1 MTNIL
6 MPRLGLTMEEATLVR
21 WVIAEGAAFVEGDEL
36 AEVETDKALSPVHAT
51 FSGRLVKILVHEGDV
66 VKVLTPIAEAE
77 EA

>member
-1 MTNIL
+1 
-6 MPRLGLTMEEATLVR
+6 
-21 WVIAEGAAFVEGDEL
+21 
-36 AEVETDKALSPVHAT
+36 VETDKALSPVHAT